1 MEEKVSVTIDGRSLE
16 VEKGTTVKEL
26 LEKCGIKYEGQVIIG
41 LKMVK
46 EQLMLEATN
55 FVFETTKG
63 SFVVEVYEESIETWR
78 NVLRNIGTLKVK
90 WSTPRDIRLGVFTI
104 NLRPELKTKE
114 WRAWDVL
121 VSAEG
126 LDVEN
131 AHLIILKARQ
141 TATYAIPQ
149 GIDRL
154 GRVSRGKNVVLNLQV
169 GDLITSVKPMVTPE
183 QLSKAIVRLDVND
196 EITEPIDIFTKVKI
210 RLFDSSPVS
219 AELFMSLIEMH
230 GFTVTKALST
240 FIRNDFFKGLRTP
253 LENKSRRVRGSVTI
267 RISGHNVGSIYV
279 YKKSCP
285 SSLHHSVIGQVDSG
299 IEIIDVARAG
309 DKILIETEPRSLNLI
324 GLTQAEASKILSSYG
339 IVHEREWSSGDEDVI
354 VDQEPS
360 LTFQVLKEGRVKT
373 RGVPASKLLIVKLYY
388 DQAPKTVWYFKA
400 LTGLLHSKVGRLKV
414 YFANPMIDFILF
426 EGNKDLSKAL
436 LPENNPKDKVK
447 PLTIGVTNMSKRF
460 VGMVGVR
467 LTESTSYGPTG
478 EDFAGTNIIGEV
490 VSGLEVLKEAREGS
504 TIYVM
509 EMKT

>member
-230 GFTVTKALST
+230 GFTVTKALS
-240 FIRNDFFKGLRTP
+240 
-253 LENKSRRVRGSVTI
+253 
-267 RISGHNVGSIYV
+267 
-279 YKKSCP
+279 
-285 SSLHHSVIGQVDSG
+285 SSLD
-299 IEIIDVARAG
+299 
-309 DKILIETEPRSLNLI
+309 
-324 GLTQAEASKILSSYG
+324 
-339 IVHEREWSSGDEDVI
+339 
-354 VDQEPS
+354 
-360 LTFQVLKEGRVKT
+360 
-373 RGVPASKLLIVKLYY
+373 
-388 DQAPKTVWYFKA
+388 
-400 LTGLLHSKVGRLKV
+400 LHKK
-414 YFANPMIDFILF
+414 
-426 EGNKDLSKAL
+426 
-436 LPENNPKDKVK
+436 
-447 PLTIGVTNMSKRF
+447 
-460 VGMVGVR
+460 
-467 LTESTSYGPTG
+467 
-478 EDFAGTNIIGEV
+478 
-490 VSGLEVLKEAREGS
+490 
-504 TIYVM
+504 
-509 EMKT
+509 